1 MNESAVAGRLENLLL
16 KARQVIK
23 EEWSTL
29 LSVTV
34 GTAIICFALV
44 ALTVPYKFAG
54 TGVTGIAL
62 ITNYLWG
69 ISPAWVIT
77 IGNVLLLVW
86 GWRELSTRFA
96 AWTVYV
102 TVLTSVMVPFFELF
116 TYPVIPNPLLAALF
130 CGVVGGAGFG
140 MLFRVG
146 ACSGGTDVVVMVAR
160 RRWNMEVGTMSFYL
174 NMVILLCSIT
184 VVSFEQLLLGAL
196 VLYVETWT
204 IDNVV
209 RSFHRRTQILVIS
222 PYHEQIAS
230 YVMDELDRSATLI
243 PVTGAY
249 SGREGRMLLIV
260 LNRRQVA
267 LLKMFIA
274 RVDPSAFVVFSDVSE
289 VVGEGFKSW
298 GRD

>member
-116 TYPVIPNPLLAALF
+116 TYPVIQNPLLAALF

-222 PYHEQIAS
+222 SYHEQIAS